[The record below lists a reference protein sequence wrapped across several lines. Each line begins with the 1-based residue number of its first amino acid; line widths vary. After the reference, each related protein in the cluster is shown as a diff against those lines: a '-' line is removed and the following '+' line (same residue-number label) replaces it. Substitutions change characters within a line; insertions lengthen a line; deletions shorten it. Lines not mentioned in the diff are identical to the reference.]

1 MLVVL
6 VVVVVLVLGVH
17 GCQGPQ
23 PAGALAGDGGGD
35 HGVLLAAGG
44 QGLVAGVQAAVAGI
58 GPFRDRCG
66 GQGPAR
72 PYGLGGPVGGGVV
85 PGGLDQQAPG
95 VGVAGLRDG
104 ALGPAGARGVL
115 GGDQAEADRR
125 WWSP

>member
-72 PYGLGGPVGGGVV
+72 PYGLGGPVGGGVASGR
-85 PGGLDQQAPG
+85 P
-95 VGVAGLRDG
+95 RS
-104 ALGPAGARGVL
+104 AGAGRGCSRVFVM
-115 GGDQAEADRR
+115 GPWDRLVPEECSEGTR
-125 WWSP
+125 PR